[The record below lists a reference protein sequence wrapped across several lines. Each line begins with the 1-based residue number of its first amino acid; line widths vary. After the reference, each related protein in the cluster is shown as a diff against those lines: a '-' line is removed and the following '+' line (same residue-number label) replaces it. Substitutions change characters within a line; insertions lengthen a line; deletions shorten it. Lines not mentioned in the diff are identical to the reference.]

1 MIPGNIIIRQRG
13 TQFYP
18 GKGVGMGKDHTLF
31 AQCPG
36 FVVFNR
42 NVLTKRRTVSV
53 MKAKIDVEAVAEVLA
68 EERARVAWAQAA
80 SGIYVSM

>member
-1 MIPGNIIIRQRG
+1 MIPGNIILRQRG

-18 GKGVGMGKDHTLF
+18 GKGVGMGKDHTIYSLH
-31 AQCPG
+31 PG

-42 NVLTKRRTVSV
+42 NALTKRRTVSV
-53 MKAKIDVEAVAEVLA
+53 MKAKVDVEAVSAMLQ
-68 EERARVAWAQAA
+68 EERECEAKARAA